1 MADADTDGRD
11 VDAIS
16 AAPGGFD
23 EPFERTRQVRETGS
37 SVMARAE
44 LEYVSAGCNRSVHA
58 AAWNRERGPGG
69 GLVAYGTHST
79 VAVYDPAAA
88 RVVRTVGKA
97 HDAPVTAV
105 SWLES
110 DDDASAAADG
120 GGRGLWMASGGSDGA
135 VLLWHRV
142 DDPRVSTAHEWVVV
156 ARGAHGAPV
165 TDVCALEMRGGGGTR
180 DDASPS
186 PSSSPSSSSAC
197 IRDSSGVY
205 LLATASQDCTVRMW
219 RADLAALAPRHP
231 APPPTASTDP
241 PSDSD
246 PNSDAPHSAFR
257 CVWTTTTQRKATPTS
272 AALAWLPGAGP
283 ARVVAAVGCADG
295 NVRLHLCDV
304 SATEHGCVDAEH
316 AATLEGHSDWVRDLA
331 FTEDAS
337 DASDAN
343 DANAEVDGSNDD
355 GSDRSP
361 GLLLA
366 SASQD
371 RTARIWRVSR
381 KDGDEV
387 AKGAGAADATASFA
401 FMRLAAPP
409 KPPSRLLGGG
419 ARLATHLEALLQGHD
434 DWVLSAAWRPKNT
447 AVTAGFDQSRKTR
460 RSNPRPE
467 LLTASMDRSLILW
480 TPSASG
486 AGELGGGAGGS
497 TVWMADVS
505 LGEAA
510 ASCLGFYGAAFD
522 AVGKSVLAH
531 SHGGAFHLWTNAEV
545 DGSNPGGREWT
556 PRAACTG
563 HVADV
568 TCASWDSRGRWL
580 LTGSRDMT
588 TRLHANWNGGVDDV
602 DDCDRGWRQLAR
614 PQVHGHAVACVAA
627 LPPNECEVDGSNPGR
642 ECGSI
647 VFVSG
652 SDEKT
657 LRVFEAPGPFLG
669 TLAKSLGKS
678 GKSRAVAALE
688 AAAVKAGVDAG
699 AELPAL
705 GLSNKATRAEGG
717 ADIAGSDPIP
727 PPTEDGDEN
736 VGSVVPAVLTRPPP
750 EEVLAQATLWPE
762 TRKLY
767 GHGNDLA
774 VVAAHHAGRLVA
786 SASVAQS
793 AAAAAIWM
801 WAAGEDWRPLG
812 KLPGATLDV
821 VALDFAGPCSG
832 RDCLLAASRDRHV
845 ALYAPVNPS
854 SQGLGVWGDAGWTL
868 VARVKASA
876 KALYDAGWAPGDAD
890 AFASCGRDRRVR
902 VWNVNRQ
909 VAGSIPDVVEEAA
922 TLPVFE
928 SAVTACRFSPERTTK
943 GGLLSLAAGTE
954 DGSVSVW
961 VGEGATWTIAVR
973 VAAADAHVCAVRAI
987 AWRPDGG
994 SGRGDD
1000 DEEDDEG
1007 DDGPSDVSGT
1017 GGAGLGVAT
1026 AGADH
1031 SVRIYRVMLE

>member
-1 MADADTDGRD
+1 
-11 VDAIS
+11 
-16 AAPGGFD
+16 
-23 EPFERTRQVRETGS
+23 
-37 SVMARAE
+37 MARAE

-69 GLVAYGTHST
+69 GLIAYGTHST

-88 RVVRTVGKA
+88 RVVRTVGRA
-97 HDAPVTAV
+97 HDAQVTAV

-110 DDDASAAADG
+110 RDDDDDDDDDDASAAAH
-120 GGRGLWMASGGSDGA
+120 GRGRGRGRWMASGGSDGA

-165 TDVCALEMRGGGGTR
+165 TDVCALEMRGGGGTHDSAR
-180 DDASPS
+180 
-186 PSSSPSSSSAC
+186 PSSSSDSS
-197 IRDSSGVY
+197 DSSGVY

-231 APPPTASTDP
+231 APPPTAASSDP
-241 PSDSD
+241 APASDSD
-246 PNSDAPHSAFR
+246 HPDPNAFR
-257 CVWTTTTQRKATPTS
+257 VVWTTTTTRKATPTS
-272 AALAWLPGAGP
+272 AALAWLPGAGA
-283 ARVVAAVGCADG
+283 ARVIAAVGCADG

-304 SATEHGCVDAEH
+304 SKVAATDAEEHSCVDVDAEH

-331 FTEDAS
+331 FVEDAS
-337 DASDAN
+337 DA
-343 DANAEVDGSNDD
+343 DANAEVDGSNP
-355 GSDRSP
+355 GVVAVGRSDRSP

-371 RTARIWRVSR
+371 RTARVWRVAR
-381 KDGDEV
+381 MDPRMDPHTNGRTGRMD
-387 AKGAGAADATASFA
+387 ADPQAPFA

-434 DWVLSAAWRPKNT
+434 DWVLSVAWRPNE
-447 AVTAGFDQSRKTR
+447 SNRKSNRNART
-460 RSNPRPE
+460 NPRPE

-486 AGELGGGAGGS
+486 AGDLAASTAGGS

-505 LGEAA
+505 VGEAA

-522 AVGKSVLAH
+522 ALGERILAH
-531 SHGGAFHLWTNAEV
+531 SHGGAFHLWTNASSS
-545 DGSNPGGREWT
+545 GPGWTGREWT
-556 PRAACTG
+556 PGAACTG

-568 TCASWDSRGRWL
+568 TCVAWDSLGRWL

-588 TRLHANWNGGVDDV
+588 TRLHAKWMDAKTVGDDGTSTS
-602 DDCDRGWRQLAR
+602 GWRQLAR
-614 PQVHGHAVACVAA
+614 PQVHGHAVSCVAA
-627 LPPNECEVDGSNPGR
+627 LAPKAEVDGSNPAVDSS
-642 ECGSI
+642 CGST

-669 TLAKSLGKS
+669 TLAKSLGVS
-678 GKSRAVAALE
+678 GVGVSGAVAALE
-688 AAAVKAGVDAG
+688 AAAVAAGLDAG

-705 GLSNKATRAEGG
+705 GLSNKATRAEG
-717 ADIAGSDPIP
+717 SDVEYP
-727 PPTEDGDEN
+727 PRETPSNTPSSAITEEDDN

-786 SASVAQS
+786 SASAAQS
-793 AAAAAIWM
+793 ASAAAIWM

-821 VALDFAGPCSG
+821 VALDFAGPTSG

-845 ALYAPVNPS
+845 ALYAPVNPGNNR
-854 SQGLGVWGDAGWTL
+854 GLGVWGDDGWAM
-868 VARVKASA
+868 VARVRASP

-890 AFASCGRDRRVR
+890 AFASAGRDKRVR
-902 VWNVNRQ
+902 VWNVNRE
-909 VAGSIPDVVEEAA
+909 VAGSNPMEAGVEEAA
-922 TLPVFE
+922 TLPVFRF
-928 SAVTACRFSPERTTK
+928 AVTACRFSPRRTRF
-943 GGLLSLAAGTE
+943 GRLALAAGTE

-961 VGEGATWTIAVR
+961 VGGGEGCSTWTIAVR

-987 AWRPDGG
+987 AWRPEDV
-994 SGRGDD
+994 DD
-1000 DEEDDEG
+1000 D
-1007 DDGPSDVSGT
+1007 DDGADGADRGGAAGT
-1017 GGAGLGVAT
+1017 SGAGLGVAT

>member
-1 MADADTDGRD
+1 METLH
-11 VDAIS
+11 I
-16 AAPGGFD
+16 
-23 EPFERTRQVRETGS
+23 TRRS
-37 SVMARAE
+37 SVMGRAE

-69 GLVAYGTHST
+69 GLIAYGTHST

-88 RVVRTVGKA
+88 RIFRTVGNA
-97 HDAPVTAV
+97 HAAPVTAV

-110 DDDASAAADG
+110 DDASAAADG
-120 GGRGLWMASGGSDGA
+120 GGRGRWMASGGSDGA

-186 PSSSPSSSSAC
+186 PSSSPSSSSAR

-231 APPPTASTDP
+231 APPPTASAET
-241 PSDSD
+241 PSASD
-246 PNSDAPHSAFR
+246 PASADADADSAFR

-272 AALAWLPGAGP
+272 AALAWLPGAEP

-295 NVRLHLCDV
+295 NVRLHLCDA
-304 SATEHGCVDAEH
+304 SGGDAGRVDAEH

-331 FTEDAS
+331 FTEDAN
-337 DASDAN
+337 DAN
-343 DANAEVDGSNDD
+343 DAEVDGSNPARGVG

-371 RTARIWRVSR
+371 RTARVWRVAR
-381 KDGDEV
+381 KEDRDEV
-387 AKGAGAADATASFA
+387 AGARDADAAAPFA

-434 DWVLSAAWRPKNT
+434 DWVLSVAWRPN
-447 AVTAGFDQSRKTR
+447 ATAGSDQSRRPRLT
-460 RSNPRPE
+460 NPRPE

-505 LGEAA
+505 VGEAA
-510 ASCLGFYGAAFD
+510 ASCLGFYGASFD
-522 AVGKSVLAH
+522 ASGERILAH

-588 TRLHANWNGGVDDV
+588 TRLHARWSGGID
-602 DDCDRGWRQLAR
+602 DDCVGWRQLAR

-627 LPPNECEVDGSNPGR
+627 LPPCTEEVDGSNPG
-642 ECGSI
+642 ECGST

-669 TLAKSLGKS
+669 TLAKSLGGKGKS
-678 GKSRAVAALE
+678 GAVAALE
-688 AAAVKAGVDAG
+688 AAALAAGLDAG

-717 ADIAGSDPIP
+717 MDESTPL
-727 PPTEDGDEN
+727 PTPTSAPEDGDEN

-774 VVAAHHAGRLVA
+774 VVAAHHAGKIVA
-786 SASVAQS
+786 SASAAQS

-821 VALDFAGPCSG
+821 VALDFAGPTSG

-845 ALYAPVNPS
+845 ALYAPVNPG
-854 SQGLGVWGDAGWTL
+854 QGLGVWGDDGWAM
-868 VARVKASA
+868 VARVRASP

-890 AFASCGRDRRVR
+890 AFASAGRDRRVR
-902 VWNVNRQ
+902 VWNVNRE
-909 VAGSIPDVVEEAA
+909 VAGSIPDGVDEVA
-922 TLPVFE
+922 TLPVFQ
-928 SAVTACRFSPERTTK
+928 SAVTACRFSPRRTR

-973 VAAADAHVCAVRAI
+973 VAAADAHVRAVRAI
-987 AWRPDGG
+987 AWRP
-994 SGRGDD
+994 GRDDD
-1000 DEEDDEG
+1000 DEEE
-1007 DDGPSDVSGT
+1007 DDGDSDRGGAGVTGT